1 MCVCVCVCVLQQK
14 LSELNSRVTELTA
27 ELAEA
32 TETRRQMELD
42 YSSKCDAFQSLS
54 TEFQAA
60 KVSFEVSCIFSIHG
74 VTVTSLHI
82 LCSKACFNKISYQ

>member
-1 MCVCVCVCVLQQK
+1 VLQQK
-14 LSELNSRVTELTA
+14 LSELNARMTELTA

-74 VTVTSLHI
+74 VTVTSPHI
-82 LCSKACFNKISYQ
+82 LCSKACLNKISYQ

>member
-1 MCVCVCVCVLQQK
+1 VLQQK
-14 LSELNSRVTELTA
+14 LSELNARMTELTA

-60 KVSFEVSCIFSIHG
+60 KVSFEVSCIFSMHG
-74 VTVTSLHI
+74 VTVTSPHI